1 MFVLLITKC
10 LNKGVNCIYF
20 WFQFD
25 IILQMVKHNKIRD
38 IGAVVI
44 GVGDPEV
51 ATDKSIS

>member
-25 IILQMVKHNKIRD
+25 IILQMVKHNKISD
-38 IGAVVI
+38 IGAVI
-44 GVGDPEV
+44 GVEDPEV